1 MRAQL
6 SVTRPKKK
14 TERQAQKIALRKM
27 LIFGHKNTF
36 EQLTGGKKRS
46 RERNLKRA
54 SKSFCRRVAIA
65 SSSSSSISSLGQQ
78 AWAGVILIS

>member
-36 EQLTGGKKRS
+36 EQLTGGEKKKQ
-46 RERNLKRA
+46 REE
-54 SKSFCRRVAIA
+54 S
-65 SSSSSSISSLGQQ
+65 
-78 AWAGVILIS
+78 